1 MYNEKENIRVAL
13 YSRKSKYSEKGD
25 SIGNQVELAKE
36 YISVHYPKEEYN
48 VEISIYEDEGFSGG
62 SFNRPQFKKFIADE
76 RNNPFNVLICYRLDR
91 ISRNI
96 ADFSSLINE
105 LTELQT
111 SFVSIKEQFDTKTP
125 MGRAM
130 MYIASVFAQL
140 EREVITER
148 IRDNLLEL
156 AKTGIWLGGAAP
168 LGFSSERYQK
178 VDVCE
183 NENDCVVKKSK
194 TASKLVVNPEEI
206 EHPKIMYYKYL
217 ELKSMKMLETYLIN
231 NEIKTK
237 NGKYYDIKAIKRVL
251 TNITYAQNDDDIK
264 EYFEDKGIYLYAEN
278 DGRNKFD
285 GKYGFLTY
293 NKSKGKHQE
302 EEKPMNEWIIAVG
315 LHPGIIPG
323 KDWIAVQSLIEKNA
337 SKSFRATSIKKEEK
351 QTIVAG
357 LIKCKLCGSRM
368 RARNMERKRS
378 DGTVNYRYCC
388 YLKEK
393 SRGVKCNCLNVN
405 GRLLDGKIKEILKET
420 FTPNSLVYKEL
431 KKIANSKGQDI
442 EKNELIIAQKEYE
455 KVKKEIDNLVEKI
468 KYIDI
473 DLMDVINNNLRK
485 LKERKNQ
492 LEKQIKELKEYKI
505 CKNQSLEIK
514 TATDILKIIDNS
526 FEIFD
531 KFDLKTK
538 KDIAS
543 LFIEDI
549 YGNGEDVEIN
559 FLNTKLSE
567 ANKKTFIPIVENHF
581 FLNPSL
587 PAKERSI
594 AICQE

>member
-1 MYNEKENIRVAL
+1 M
-13 YSRKSKYSEKGD
+13 
-25 SIGNQVELAKE
+25 
-36 YISVHYPKEEYN
+36 
-48 VEISIYEDEGFSGG
+48 
-62 SFNRPQFKKFIADE
+62 
-76 RNNPFNVLICYRLDR
+76 
-91 ISRNI
+91 
-96 ADFSSLINE
+96 
-105 LTELQT
+105 
-111 SFVSIKEQFDTKTP
+111 
-125 MGRAM
+125 
-130 MYIASVFAQL
+130 
-140 EREVITER
+140 
-148 IRDNLLEL
+148 
-156 AKTGIWLGGAAP
+156 
-168 LGFSSERYQK
+168 
-178 VDVCE
+178 
-183 NENDCVVKKSK
+183 
-194 TASKLVVNPEEI
+194 
-206 EHPKIMYYKYL
+206 
-217 ELKSMKMLETYLIN
+217 
-231 NEIKTK
+231 
-237 NGKYYDIKAIKRVL
+237 
-251 TNITYAQNDDDIK
+251 
-264 EYFEDKGIYLYAEN
+264 
-278 DGRNKFD
+278 
-285 GKYGFLTY
+285 
-293 NKSKGKHQE
+293 
-302 EEKPMNEWIIAVG
+302 
-315 LHPGIIPG
+315 
-323 KDWIAVQSLIEKNA
+323 
-337 SKSFRATSIKKEEK
+337 
-351 QTIVAG
+351 
-357 LIKCKLCGSRM
+357 
-368 RARNMERKRS
+368 
-378 DGTVNYRYCC
+378 
-388 YLKEK
+388 
-393 SRGVKCNCLNVN
+393 
-405 GRLLDGKIKEILKET
+405 
-420 FTPNSLVYKEL
+420 

-594 AICQE
+594 